1 MLLGNK
7 SDLHNLRDVA
17 EESASIKAEELGIP
31 YLETS
36 ALEGSNVEAAFE
48 SIIDVVFH
56 FSMEGGASKIML
68 AGEDEEAN
76 GQPLLA
82 GMKLDNS
89 FLSDEKEVKL
99 KSEDRGC
106 VKGRCCG

>member
-36 ALEGSNVEAAFE
+36 ALALVAVSAVMACVAESALNAYPAGVIRWSGDSWRNGPPASAENQIRSTTFSLLLKREEG
-48 SIIDVVFH
+48 
-56 FSMEGGASKIML
+56 M
-68 AGEDEEAN
+68 GEVIPGTAVS
-76 GQPLLA
+76 PSRTA
-82 GMKLDNS
+82 
-89 FLSDEKEVKL
+89 
-99 KSEDRGC
+99 
-106 VKGRCCG
+106 